1 MADPDTTP
9 APLALL
15 ANADRAEAA
24 VDRTFLREAGFSAV
38 RTVATGREV
47 LELLDREH
55 VLLVVAGDRLEDMDG
70 LDLLRKIRSR
80 PLLIGLP
87 VLLASTHNA
96 ESAVLAAVAAGGS
109 GYLIRP
115 YSRQA
120 FAQQI
125 KRAFSGRDLDAAR
138 RAALARVRQEA
149 DAGKAEKAAAMAKAV
164 AQPRDQARALYE
176 QGLVHLAARRLD
188 QAIAAFN
195 RALALDGLLAEAYIG
210 LARAWKNKGRPDLH
224 RTYLQQAAEVFA
236 RQRRFLEA
244 RKVLAE
250 VMAANPRA
258 ANPFLEAAHRLL
270 RKGLYEEAARLY
282 LQAESTLPV
291 GHSLHAHLARA
302 CHFTPDPET
311 AARCLAAALAAAKGK
326 GDPRDILTL
335 ILGAEPRAVDDSAPD
350 RPGIL
355 PPGLQ
360 DAWNVVKF
368 TYKAFS
374 SGRPP
379 QHAALPPLDL

>member
-1 MADPDTTP
+1 MDENETTTP
-9 APLALL
+9 LAVL

-24 VDRTFLREAGFSAV
+24 VDRTFLREAGFTLV
-38 RTVATGREV
+38 RTVTTGREV
-47 LELLDREH
+47 LRLLDQEY
-55 VLLVVAGDRLEDMDG
+55 VTLVVVGDG
-70 LDLLRKIRSR
+70 LDDMSGRDLLRKIRSR
-80 PLLIGLP
+80 PLLVGLP
-87 VLLASTHNA
+87 VLLASTDNA
-96 ESAVLAAVAAGGS
+96 QSAVLRAMAAGSS

-115 YSRQA
+115 YSRA
-120 FAQQI
+120 TLANQI
-125 KRAFSGRDLDAAR
+125 KLAYSGQDRDAAR
-138 RAALARVRQEA
+138 RAALERVRQEA
-149 DAGKAEKAAAMAKAV
+149 DAGRAEKAAAMARAV
-164 AQPRDQARALYE
+164 AQPKDQARALYD

-236 RQRRFLEA
+236 RQRRFMEA

-250 VMAANPRA
+250 VLAANPAA
-258 ANPFLEAAHRLL
+258 ANPFLEAAHKLL
-270 RKGLYEEAARLY
+270 RKGLFEEAARLY
-282 LQAESTLPV
+282 LQAETTLPV

-311 AARCLAAALAAAKGK
+311 TARCLAAALAAAKGK
-326 GDPRDILTL
+326 DDPRPILTL
-335 ILGAEPRAVDDSAPD
+335 ILGAEPRTVENDGPQ
-350 RPGIL
+350 RPGLL
-355 PPGLQ
+355 PPGLA
-360 DAWNVVKF
+360 DAWSVVKF
-368 TYKAFS
+368 TYKAFA